1 MAKLRILSGREVC
14 RILAQHGYEEIR
26 QRGSHMIMQKKTED
40 STITIPV
47 PNHNE
52 IRTGTLM
59 SIIRQSRLDRSIFEV
74 D

>member
-1 MAKLRILSGREVC
+1 MRILSGRDIC

-26 QRGSHMIMQKKTED
+26 QRGSHIIVQKKIEE
-40 STITIPV
+40 STITIPI
-47 PNHNE
+47 PNHKE
-52 IRTGTLM
+52 IRPGTLM